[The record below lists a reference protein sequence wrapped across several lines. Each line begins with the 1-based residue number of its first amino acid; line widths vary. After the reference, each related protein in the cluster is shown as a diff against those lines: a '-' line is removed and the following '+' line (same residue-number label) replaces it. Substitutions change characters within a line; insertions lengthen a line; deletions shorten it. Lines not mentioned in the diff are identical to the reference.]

1 MNNLDKDHI
10 NKATS
15 NLMEKGFDC
24 SMNNLIIV
32 STQGEAFKLY
42 SALKALYPE
51 QDFIHLPNSEVLPY
65 DFFSS
70 PANIRSERIDA
81 LSKLTN
87 QTNKTLIS
95 SIQTLMSPCSNYLH
109 VSNINNLKI
118 GDQFHR
124 QSVISDLENNGY
136 KRTEIV
142 TESGDF
148 SLRGSVIDLFLSGTS
163 QPVRL
168 EIFEEKIESIRYFD
182 PRTQITTERIKE
194 INSLPAYEYP
204 KDDVGAS
211 KFKENW
217 RLNFDTFEKD
227 SDIFNRVM
235 NKRKAEGVEMYLPL
249 FFDLKPSVIK
259 FIENFKFIYMDQ
271 NTAQAAN
278 EFQRLIDNRFEEY
291 RYDLERPLL
300 HPKKLFTEFIEIT
313 SLFQSDKIKHFN
325 VGVLDD
331 SLQDS
336 FESLSLQNDVVKP
349 MHTLPKEGDLVVHLS
364 HGIGRFLGLKQI
376 ESFVGRTEC
385 LQIEYSEK
393 SKVYVPIEHMN
404 LVSKYF
410 GPEDK
415 SLDSLGSTRWQ
426 KRKEKALKQTFD
438 TAAELLELQ
447 AKRESKVGFNYSIPI
462 KELEDFS
469 SNFPYQE
476 TFDQNRTI
484 NEVIA
489 DLSSDRP
496 MDRLV
501 CGEVGFGKTEVAL
514 RASFIASY
522 NSKQTCILVPTTL
535 LASQHHKT
543 FMERFQ
549 NTGATVAVLTRN
561 LKKKEREIML
571 AELESGTIDILI
583 GTHAV
588 IQDSVK
594 FNDLGL
600 LIIDEEHRF
609 GVRQKE
615 KIKLLKEEVDILS
628 LSATP
633 IPRSLNFAL
642 AELKDFSI
650 IATAP
655 SNRVAVRTFVYKY
668 NQNLI
673 NEAIQRELM
682 RSGQAYYLCNDLRL
696 VNDRKARIEEAFPDL
711 RVEIVHGKLKASE
724 IENTMIKFN
733 NGDIDVLVC
742 STIIESGID
751 VSNAN
756 TLIVEQA
763 DRLGLA
769 QLHQLRGRV
778 GRGDKQ
784 AYSYFLKS
792 NFLINQKAAESRL
805 EALVDTDSL
814 AAGFLLSLKDLEIR
828 GAGEILGSNQSG
840 VFDSIGLDLYSRL
853 LKKATDYIKKGV
865 LNFEELDKSPEI
877 NLGMSSFIPDDY
889 LPDLNQRLLMYNRIA
904 SSNSKDEL
912 QELKIEMINRF
923 GLFPDELRNLFLQND
938 LKLMALEN
946 SVSKVNVKKG
956 KIDIFYNGSAQSTT
970 IINPDKLEQRI
981 ETINSVIQVMGTR
994 ANV

>member
-1 MNNLDKDHI
+1 M
-10 NKATS
+10 A
-15 NLMEKGFDC
+15 KGFDY
-24 SMNNLIIV
+24 SKNNVIV
-32 STQGEAFKLY
+32 LSSQGEAFKVY
-42 SALKALYPE
+42 RALSSLYPD

-70 PANIRSERIDA
+70 TPNIRSERIKA
-81 LSKLTN
+81 LSNITKK
-87 QTNKTLIS
+87 TNKTLVS
-95 SIQTLMSPCSNYLH
+95 SVQTLMSPCSNYLH
-109 VSNINNLKI
+109 VSNINNLKV
-118 GDQFHR
+118 GDKFQR
-124 QSVISDLENNGY
+124 QSVISDLEDNGY
-136 KRTEIV
+136 KRSEVV
-142 TESGDF
+142 TESGNF
-148 SLRGSVIDLFLSGTS
+148 SLRGSLIDIFLSS
-163 QPVRL
+163 CSRPVRI
-168 EIFEEKIESIRYFD
+168 EIFEERIESIRYFD
-182 PRTQITTERIKE
+182 PRTQITTERTEE

-204 KDDVGAS
+204 KDDMGAA
-211 KFKENW
+211 KFRENW

-235 NKRKAEGVEMYLPL
+235 KKRKAEGVEMYLPL
-249 FFDLKPSVIK
+249 FFDSKPSVIK
-259 FIENFKFIYMDQ
+259 FLENFQFIYFDQ
-271 NTAQAAN
+271 NTTQAAVA
-278 EFQRLIDNRFEEY
+278 FQSLIDNRFEEY

-313 SLFQSDKIKHFN
+313 KLFQDNHINYFN
-325 VGVLDD
+325 VGLPDD
-331 SLQDS
+331 NFQDS
-336 FESLSLQNDVVKP
+336 HEAIPLQKDVVKP
-349 MHTLPKEGDLVVHLS
+349 MHTLPEEGDLVVHLS

-415 SLDSLGSTRWQ
+415 PLDSLGSTRWQ

-447 AKRESKVGFNYSIPI
+447 AKRESKIGFNYSIPA
-462 KELEDFS
+462 KELEEFS

-489 DLSSDRP
+489 DLSSVKP

-543 FMERFQ
+543 FKERFQ
-549 NTGATVAVLTRN
+549 NTGVNVAALTRN
-561 LKKKEREIML
+561 LTKKEKENML
-571 AELESGTIDILI
+571 AELESGVIDILI

-588 IQDSVK
+588 IQDTVK

-655 SNRVAVRTFVYKY
+655 SNRLAVRTFVYKY
-668 NQNLI
+668 NVNLI

-682 RSGQAYYLCNDLRL
+682 RSGQVYYLCNDLRL
-696 VNDRKARIEEAFPDL
+696 VHDRKIRIEEDFPDL
-711 RVEIVHGKLKASE
+711 RVEIVHGKLNASE
-724 IENTMIKFN
+724 IESTMIEFN
-733 NGDIDVLVC
+733 NGEIDVLVC

-792 NFLINQKAAESRL
+792 NFLVNQKAAESRL
-805 EALVDTDSL
+805 EALMDTDSL

-877 NLGMSSFIPDDY
+877 NLGTSSFIPDDY

-912 QELKIEMINRF
+912 HELKVEMINRF
-923 GLFPDELRNLFLQND
+923 GLFPEELRNLFLQNE

-946 SVSKVNVKKG
+946 SVSKVNVKKE
-956 KIDIFYNGSAQSTT
+956 KIDIFYIDSNHPTT
-970 IINPDKLEQRI
+970 IINPEKLEQRI
-981 ETINSVIQVMGTR
+981 ETINSVIQVTGTR
-994 ANV
+994 ANA

>member
-1 MNNLDKDHI
+1 
-10 NKATS
+10 
-15 NLMEKGFDC
+15 
-24 SMNNLIIV
+24 
-32 STQGEAFKLY
+32 
-42 SALKALYPE
+42 
-51 QDFIHLPNSEVLPY
+51 
-65 DFFSS
+65 
-70 PANIRSERIDA
+70 
-81 LSKLTN
+81 
-87 QTNKTLIS
+87 
-95 SIQTLMSPCSNYLH
+95 
-109 VSNINNLKI
+109 
-118 GDQFHR
+118 
-124 QSVISDLENNGY
+124 
-136 KRTEIV
+136 
-142 TESGDF
+142 
-148 SLRGSVIDLFLSGTS
+148 
-163 QPVRL
+163 
-168 EIFEEKIESIRYFD
+168 
-182 PRTQITTERIKE
+182 
-194 INSLPAYEYP
+194 
-204 KDDVGAS
+204 
-211 KFKENW
+211 
-217 RLNFDTFEKD
+217 
-227 SDIFNRVM
+227 
-235 NKRKAEGVEMYLPL
+235 
-249 FFDLKPSVIK
+249 
-259 FIENFKFIYMDQ
+259 
-271 NTAQAAN
+271 
-278 EFQRLIDNRFEEY
+278 
-291 RYDLERPLL
+291 
-300 HPKKLFTEFIEIT
+300 
-313 SLFQSDKIKHFN
+313 
-325 VGVLDD
+325 
-331 SLQDS
+331 
-336 FESLSLQNDVVKP
+336 
-349 MHTLPKEGDLVVHLS
+349 
-364 HGIGRFLGLKQI
+364 
-376 ESFVGRTEC
+376 
-385 LQIEYSEK
+385 
-393 SKVYVPIEHMN
+393 
-404 LVSKYF
+404 
-410 GPEDK
+410 
-415 SLDSLGSTRWQ
+415 
-426 KRKEKALKQTFD
+426 
-438 TAAELLELQ
+438 
-447 AKRESKVGFNYSIPI
+447 
-462 KELEDFS
+462 
-469 SNFPYQE
+469 
-476 TFDQNRTI
+476 
-484 NEVIA
+484 
-489 DLSSDRP
+489 
-496 MDRLV
+496 
-501 CGEVGFGKTEVAL
+501 
-514 RASFIASY
+514 
-522 NSKQTCILVPTTL
+522 
-535 LASQHHKT
+535 
-543 FMERFQ
+543 
-549 NTGATVAVLTRN
+549 
-561 LKKKEREIML
+561 ML

-655 SNRVAVRTFVYKY
+655 SNRLAVRTFVYKY

-792 NFLINQKAAESRL
+792 NFLVNQKAAESRL

-981 ETINSVIQVMGTR
+981 ETINSVIQVMGAR